1 MSNFSLLNNELIPN
15 HEILGEDEMQS
26 VLKQYNI
33 GKEQLPK
40 LKGSDPIAKEIG
52 AVVGDV
58 VKITRNSYT
67 AGEALYYRYVIE

>member
-1 MSNFSLLNNELIPN
+1 MSNFSLLDNELIPN
-15 HEILGEDEMQS
+15 HEILGEDEMRS

-40 LKGSDPIAKEIG
+40 LKVSDPIAKEIG
-52 AVVGDV
+52 AIVGDV

-67 AGEALYYRYVIE
+67 AGESLYYRYVIE